1 MPTYLV
7 LGVTFAFA
15 AAIEPGPLQAYFIS
29 QTLALGWQRTILASF
44 APLLSDAPI
53 IALSIFILS
62 HIPPSFVQI
71 LQIIG
76 GIYLLYLALEALK
89 TYSKYVAEKVLQPSD
104 QKTLFKA
111 VFVNLLNPNPYLGW
125 SLVMG
130 PLLLKAW
137 NESPINGIVLLI
149 SFYAT
154 MVLSL
159 FGTIM
164 LFSALRNLGAKINRI
179 LIGASGIA
187 LGGFGL
193 YELWLGV
200 NAFL

>member
-7 LGVTFAFA
+7 LGITFAFA
-15 AAIEPGPLQAYFIS
+15 AAIEPGPLQAYLIS
-29 QTLALGWQRTILASF
+29 QTLVLGWRRTILASC

-53 IALSIFILS
+53 IALSLLILS
-62 HIPPSFVQI
+62 HIPPSSIQV

-76 GIYLLYLALEALK
+76 GLYLLYLALEAFK
-89 TYSKYVAEKVLQPSD
+89 TYRSYDTEKVLQVSG
-104 QKTLFKA
+104 QNTLVKA
-111 VFVNLLNPNPYLGW
+111 VFVNLLNPNPYLAW

-137 NESPINGIVLLI
+137 QMAPFNGIVLLI
-149 SFYAT
+149 GFYAT

-164 LFSALRNLGAKINRI
+164 LFSALRNLGAKINRV
-179 LIGASGIA
+179 LIGISGIA

-193 YELWLGV
+193 YELWSGIG
-200 NAFL
+200 AFL